1 MIIGF
6 LPVFYAQNSKIY
18 TTFTTYPPLGV
29 MILIEKNDEEGTPM
43 THTPHVDIPPLS
55 AALGPYKDTVSL
67 TVRDELESTNNTA
80 KAEADANAPA
90 LYIARTQTGGRGRLG
105 RSFHSPADTGLYM
118 TVAYTTDKPLT
129 ESVRITA
136 AAAVA
141 ACSAVEAL
149 TGISP
154 SIKWVNDLY
163 LDGCKV
169 GGILTEAVTRADGAH
184 RMIVGLG
191 INLSTTAFPEGLRAP
206 AASLFAPDRS
216 HAVTP
221 ALMGALAGEITRRL
235 LDMAHPAEG
244 GDFPGGMWG
253 EACLD
258 FYRRRLLHIGEAVV
272 CTRGSDCFEGLV
284 TGVDGDFSL
293 LVDSD
298 GRRLT
303 LSSGEI
309 SVRPVKNS

>member
-1 MIIGF
+1 M
-6 LPVFYAQNSKIY
+6 QNIND
-18 TTFTTYPPLGV
+18 TETITAD
-29 MILIEKNDEEGTPM
+29 ILC
-43 THTPHVDIPPLS
+43 
-55 AALGPYKDTVSL
+55 AALHKLNITGLRVVALNTVA
-67 TVRDELESTNNTA
+67 STNTLA
-80 KAEADANAPA
+80 KEMAGDGIPTLIVANG
-90 LYIARTQTGGRGRLG
+90 QTGGRGRLG
-105 RSFHSPADTGLYM
+105 RSFACPDGAGVYMSLLIYPDMPAAE
-118 TVAYTTDKPLT
+118 VSRLT
-129 ESVRITA
+129 CL
-136 AAAVA
+136 AAVA
-141 ACSAVEAL
+141 AARAVTAVS
-149 TGISP
+149 GITP
-154 SIKWVNDLY
+154 FIKWVNDLY

-169 GGILTEAVTRADGAH
+169 GGILTEAVTRADGTH

-191 INLSTTAFPEGLRAP
+191 INLSTAEFPEGLRAP
-206 AASLFAPDRS
+206 AASLFSPDKA

-235 LDMAHPAEG
+235 LDMAHPAPEG
-244 GDFPGGMWG
+244 EFPGGMWG

-258 FYRRRLLHIGEAVV
+258 FYRRWLLHVGEAVV

-309 SVRPVKNS
+309 SVRPVKKS

>member
-1 MIIGF
+1 
-6 LPVFYAQNSKIY
+6 
-18 TTFTTYPPLGV
+18 
-29 MILIEKNDEEGTPM
+29 M
-43 THTPHVDIPPLS
+43 TQTPHVDISALA
-55 AALGPYKDTVSL
+55 AALGPYGGRVAL

-118 TVAYTTDKPLT
+118 TVAYTTDRPLS

-141 ACSAVEAL
+141 ACSAIEAL

-154 SIKWVNDLY
+154 AIKWVNDLY

-169 GGILTEAVTRADGAH
+169 GGILTEAVTRADGTH

-191 INLSTTAFPEGLRAP
+191 INLSTAEFPEGLRAP
-206 AASLFAPDRS
+206 AASLFSPDKA

-235 LDMAHPAEG
+235 LDMAHPAPE

-258 FYRRRLLHIGEAVV
+258 FYRKRLLYVGEQVV
-272 CTRGSDCFEGLV
+272 CTRGSDCLEGIV
-284 TGVDGDFSL
+284 VGVDGDFSL
-293 LVDSD
+293 LVETD
-298 GRRLT
+298 GRRLA

-309 SVRPVKNS
+309 SIRPAKKS